1 MCHVAT
7 PCKPY
12 HFESHNF
19 LKLSIINIQNF
30 PSNLGDCESF
40 PEENFSDILA
50 PYETNLDDSIVIHNF
65 SVRGYLSLIQMD
77 SITHMLMVLRFM

>member
-1 MCHVAT
+1 MV
-7 PCKPY
+7 KRQIRL
-12 HFESHNF
+12 NI
-19 LKLSIINIQNF
+19 KLGVDSISDKIET
-30 PSNLGDCESF
+30 DCESF

-77 SITHMLMVLRFM
+77 SVTHLLMVLRFM